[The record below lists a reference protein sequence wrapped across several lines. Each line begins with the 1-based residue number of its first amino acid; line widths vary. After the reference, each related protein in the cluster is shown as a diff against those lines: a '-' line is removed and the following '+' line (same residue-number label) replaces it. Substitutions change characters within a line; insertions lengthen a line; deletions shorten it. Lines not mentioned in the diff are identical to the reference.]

1 VIEAHQLGR
10 TYAGRHG
17 VRDLSFAAPAGC
29 VVGLVGPNGA
39 GKSTTLRML
48 AGTLLPTAGRAVVS
62 GFDLVR
68 EAAAVRARV
77 GWLPERAPLYTELTV
92 REQLQFFARLREL
105 PRPDHAV
112 DRAAARADLVALLDR
127 RIGGLSRGMSQRVGI
142 ATAVLH
148 DPAVLLLDEP
158 TSGLDPAQRH
168 ELLRLVR
175 QLAVDGATVVLS
187 THVLSEIEAAA
198 DRLVVL
204 RAGRLVADTTP
215 GELLGADR
223 CLVRTGA
230 RFDDSALAHL
240 PGVVLRRRP
249 DGAVE
254 IDAPAALRPQI
265 ARALAP
271 YDLTELSSPRR
282 LEEALLALLDGGDPP
297 STHQGLPP

>member
-168 ELLRLVR
+168 
-175 QLAVDGATVVLS
+175 GATVVLS